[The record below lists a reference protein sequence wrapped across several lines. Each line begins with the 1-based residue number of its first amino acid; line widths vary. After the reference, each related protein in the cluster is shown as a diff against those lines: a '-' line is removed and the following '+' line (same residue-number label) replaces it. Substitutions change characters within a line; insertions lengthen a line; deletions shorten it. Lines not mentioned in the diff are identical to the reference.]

1 MGENGTER
9 LLGTII
15 AKLDAA
21 DQKHKDFR
29 EDIKQLYGETGKNSN
44 DVGTAHTRIDDMKD
58 DIQTIQ
64 KKSML
69 AGGGSGIGSSAIM
82 MALKEFFMGNG

>member
-1 MGENGTER
+1 MPENGTER

-29 EDIKQLYGETGKNSN
+29 EDIKQLYGETGKNENS
-44 DVGTAHTRIDDMKD
+44 VGKAHTRIDDMKD

-69 AGGGSGIGSSAIM
+69 AGGGSGLGGSAIM
-82 MALKEFFMGNG
+82 IALKEFFMGGN